1 MSRLNPRQQE
11 ACDYVGG
18 PLLVL
23 AGAGSGKTSVITR
36 KIAHLI
42 QNCGIRAQY
51 IVAMTFTNKAARE
64 MKERV
69 GTLLRPGEGRGL
81 TVCTFHNLGLNI
93 IRKEHERLGYKP
105 GFDLRRDR
113 HQGLAVGHHA
123 KGILRRRRHRRDQ
136 EHDRCLEERP
146 DPARRGPGKARN
158 PREQTAAIVYTH
170 YQRTLKAFNAVDFDD
185 LILLPVKLFEEHKD
199 VLERWQNRVRYL
211 LVDEYQ
217 DTNAS
222 QYLLVKMLIG
232 MRNQFTVVGDDDQ
245 SIYAWRG
252 ARPENLMLLKEDY
265 PSLKVVM
272 LEQNY
277 RSTSRILRC
286 ANVLIANNPHA
297 FEKQLWSEMG
307 VGDEIRVI
315 RCKNEEAEAERV
327 AMEILTLHL
336 RTNRP
341 YSDFAILYRG
351 NYQAK
356 LIELKLQHHQ
366 VPYRLSGGN
375 SFFGRQEVK
384 DLMAYLRLL
393 VNPDDDNA
401 YLRVINVPRREIGS
415 TTLENSATTPP
426 SVACRCT
433 LPARSWAWASTG
445 CPLHRAPAALQ
456 ALARRGAPARGPGR
470 PIAALHD
477 MIRDIDYENWIRQNT
492 ASDKAAEFRI
502 SNVWF
507 LIDALKN
514 TLEKDEEGDMTIED
528 AIGKLVLRDM
538 LERQQEEEENA
549 EGVQMMTLHASKGLE
564 FPYVFIMG
572 MEEEILPHRSSIEA
586 DTIEEERRLA
596 YVGITRARQTLAFT
610 FAAKRKQY
618 GEIIDCTPAGSGRT
632 AAGRPGLGGPGRRA
646 CRSEGRARQQC
657 AGRHPGHAQTLINP
671 YYSTFAAAWSVA
683 TFATSRNTTVEAL
696 KQKIREEGIVLSD
709 QVLKVDAFLNHQ
721 IDPALMQLIG
731 DEFARL
737 FADSGVTKIVTI
749 EASGIAPAVMTGLKL
764 GVPVIFARKHQS
776 LTLTENLL
784 TASVYSFTKQTENT
798 VAISPRHL
806 NSSDRVL
813 VIDDFLANGKASQA
827 LISIIKQAGATVA
840 GLGIVIEKSFRGG
853 RAELDSQGYRVESLA
868 RVKSLEGGVVT
879 FID

>member
-1 MSRLNPRQQE
+1 MIFSATSISGTNSETDKSLTQTSDGRATTAPCLLECAAIFWRPPVSSMSRLNPRQQE
-11 ACDYVGG
+11 ARDYVGG

-69 GTLLRPGEGRGL
+69 ATLLRPGEGRGL

-105 GFDLRRDR
+105 GFSIFDESDIKALLSDIMQKEYSGDDGIDEIKNMIGAWKNDL
-113 HQGLAVGHHA
+113 
-123 KGILRRRRHRRDQ
+123 ILPP
-136 EHDRCLEERP
+136 EALE
-146 DPARRGPGKARN
+146 KARN

-185 LILLPVKLFEEHKD
+185 LILLPVKLFQEHPE

-265 PSLKVVM
+265 PSLKIVM

-415 TTLENSATTPP
+415 TTLEKLGNYATERGISMYAASEELGLGEHLDARYTERLQRFKHWLDGVRHK
-426 SVACRCT
+426 VA
-433 LPARSWAWASTG
+433 LED
-445 CPLHRAPAALQ
+445 
-456 ALARRGAPARGPGR
+456 
-470 PIAALHD
+470 PIAALHE
-477 MIRDIDYENWIRQNT
+477 MIRDIDYENWIRQQT

-507 LIDALKN
+507 LVEALKN

-618 GEIIDCTPAGSGRT
+618 GEIIDCTPSRFLDELPPDDLAWEGLDDAPVEVK
-632 AAGRPGLGGPGRRA
+632 AARGNNALADIRA
-646 CRSEGRARQQC
+646 M
-657 AGRHPGHAQTLINP
+657 
-671 YYSTFAAAWSVA
+671 
-683 TFATSRNTTVEAL
+683 L
-696 KQKIREEGIVLSD
+696 KR
-709 QVLKVDAFLNHQ
+709 
-721 IDPALMQLIG
+721 
-731 DEFARL
+731 
-737 FADSGVTKIVTI
+737 
-749 EASGIAPAVMTGLKL
+749 
-764 GVPVIFARKHQS
+764 
-776 LTLTENLL
+776 
-784 TASVYSFTKQTENT
+784 
-798 VAISPRHL
+798 
-806 NSSDRVL
+806 
-813 VIDDFLANGKASQA
+813 
-827 LISIIKQAGATVA
+827 
-840 GLGIVIEKSFRGG
+840 
-853 RAELDSQGYRVESLA
+853 
-868 RVKSLEGGVVT
+868 
-879 FID
+879 